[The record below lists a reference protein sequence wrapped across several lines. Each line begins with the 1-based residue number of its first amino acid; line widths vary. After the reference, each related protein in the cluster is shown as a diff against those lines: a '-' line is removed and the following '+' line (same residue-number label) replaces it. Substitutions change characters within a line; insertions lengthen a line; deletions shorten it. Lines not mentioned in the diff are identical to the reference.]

1 MNFSQADLD
10 ELIVCSKRVT
20 DPPRRELKV
29 ESGYERNDFR
39 LESLDGV
46 HQFQAF
52 FRRNERFPENFSL
65 GLDYLPVDGVR
76 FPLVR
81 VNGPHGD
88 FNRSFDPSHP
98 HSDTHVH
105 RMSAEDLAAGI
116 MKPRLAT
123 VSREYASFEQAIPYF
138 LNLVKV
144 MDAGLHFERYLQ
156 LELPLDEPEAAS

>member
-1 MNFSQADLD
+1 VNFSQADL
-10 ELIVCSKRVT
+10 EQLIVCSKRVT
-20 DPPRRELKV
+20 DPPRTEMKV
-29 ESGYERNDFR
+29 ENGYTRNDFR
-39 LESLDGV
+39 LESLDSA

-65 GLDYLPVDGVR
+65 GLIYLPSDAVR

-88 FNRSFDPSHP
+88 FNCSFDPSHP

-116 MKPRLAT
+116 MKPRLVA

-144 MDAGLHFERYLQ
+144 MDAGLYFDRYLQ
-156 LELPLDEPEAAS
+156 LELPLGGPEVSS